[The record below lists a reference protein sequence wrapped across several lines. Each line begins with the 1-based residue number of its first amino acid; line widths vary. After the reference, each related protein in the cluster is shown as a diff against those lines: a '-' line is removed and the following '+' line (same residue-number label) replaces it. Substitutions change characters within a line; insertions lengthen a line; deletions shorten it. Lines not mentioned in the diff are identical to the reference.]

1 MRRRAFIVAILSF
14 PVSVLLAIVAIETGR
29 PVAPTWSLTLVPA
42 FGLYA
47 WQTSKIRRRRTILN
61 EAFPAEWEAVLQ
73 RNVAFFRVL
82 DPEAQERF
90 RRQLQ
95 VFLGEKRITG
105 IQTRLDTTTRILTA
119 ASAVI
124 PIFGFPD
131 WEWDTINEILIY
143 PNRFDGKFKFGDQ

>member
-82 DPEAQERF
+82 DP
-90 RRQLQ
+90 
-95 VFLGEKRITG
+95 
-105 IQTRLDTTTRILTA
+105 
-119 ASAVI
+119 
-124 PIFGFPD
+124 
-131 WEWDTINEILIY
+131 
-143 PNRFDGKFKFGDQ
+143 